1 MRSTATACRAVLEL
15 EFQKFRGLKLQCKE
29 AEATSDLGAHA
40 QYDIALLD
48 QR

>member
-1 MRSTATACRAVLEL
+1 MRSTAIACRAVLEL
-15 EFQKFRGLKLQCKE
+15 ELQKFCGLKLQCKE
-29 AEATSDLGAHA
+29 AEATSDFDAYA